1 MNLIITSGGRKFF
14 YGMIFET
21 MVLVMLILGYI
32 DGEQFIYATL
42 IIYGTMAG
50 TNAITTAI
58 GLQKG
63 SNGNN
68 DATKSSERTE

>member
-1 MNLIITSGGRKFF
+1 MSGGRKFF
-14 YGMIFET
+14 YGLIFEI

-63 SNGNN
+63 NNGNN
-68 DATKSSERTE
+68 NETESPKRTE